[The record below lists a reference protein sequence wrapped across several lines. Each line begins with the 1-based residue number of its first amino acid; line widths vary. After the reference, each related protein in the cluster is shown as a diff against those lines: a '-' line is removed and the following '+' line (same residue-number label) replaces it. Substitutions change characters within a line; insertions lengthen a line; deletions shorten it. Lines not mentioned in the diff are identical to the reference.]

1 MAEPVLTLVYSP
13 DAEADARRRMAAILA
28 RWPTG
33 EPKPRVTEIPL
44 DRLMEAAE
52 ESSDAPV
59 ESAALFVVVDAGVP
73 AVVTYKLVDRLQR
86 WALPAVVL
94 PGTASP
100 EMLRLQ
106 SGGVVVRPADT
117 DPAFLAAVLFALAER
132 QPVVQSLSRDVRIA
146 NRYSGGVRGE
156 IDRIHDE
163 LNLAAAVQQE
173 MLPRALPEVE
183 GLEFS
188 VIFRPVGYVSGDI
201 YDAAALD
208 DTRIGFLIA
217 DAVGHG
223 VPAALMTMVISRA
236 LRTIRAEEGSAL
248 SPGEVLT
255 RLNAD
260 LLKSRRQSPRF
271 GTAIYGVIDTAT
283 MRVQVAA
290 AGHPFPLLVRR
301 DGKVETIQADGALLG
316 VFPDE
321 VYADATFTLGPDET
335 LLLYSDGVETAFANP
350 LVERLGPRRQKTA
363 EPPHVTQL
371 RAIRWPNTG
380 SGVALADSMA
390 ELGRLID
397 LQAGSLHQ
405 ADDITTVAV
414 RRLAKVE
421 SNVARAA

>member
-13 DAEADARRRMAAILA
+13 DAEGDARRQLDAILA
-28 RWPTG
+28 CWPAS

-59 ESAALFVVVDAGVP
+59 ESAALFVVVDPGVP

-94 PGTASP
+94 PGKATP
-100 EMLRLQ
+100 DVLRLQ
-106 SGGVVVRPADT
+106 SGGVVIRPADT

-132 QPVVQSLSRDVRIA
+132 QPLIQSLSRDVRVA
-146 NRYSGGVRGE
+146 HRYSGGVRGE

-188 VIFRPVGYVSGDI
+188 VLFRPVGYVSGDI

-208 DTRIGFLIA
+208 ETRIGFLIA

-236 LRTIRAEEGSAL
+236 LRTIRAEEGAAL

-271 GTAIYGVIDTAT
+271 GTAIYGVIDTTT
-283 MRVQVAA
+283 MQVQVAA
-290 AGHPFPLLVRR
+290 AGHPFPLLVRAG
-301 DGKVETIQADGALLG
+301 GKVETIQADGALLG

-350 LVERLGPRRQKTA
+350 LVERLGPRKKRA
-363 EPPHVTQL
+363 PEPPHVTHL
-371 RAIRWPNTG
+371 RTIRWPSTEA
-380 SGVALADSMA
+380 GVTLADSMA
-390 ELGRLID
+390 DLGRLID
-397 LQAGSLHQ
+397 LQDGSLHQ

-414 RRLAKVE
+414 RRLARSE
-421 SNVARAA
+421 AGVARAA